1 MDVGNLDK
9 WKLGMVG
16 MRTSERTGETRF
28 FRIHSIDRA
37 NGLLGHT
44 PITKDE
50 YLEAVKEGD

>member
-1 MDVGNLDK
+1 MDK
-9 WKLGMVG
+9 WELGMVG